1 MDKVYLNRL
10 QCNTA
15 AILLHSPERKRM
27 TDLRQAAQQALEA
40 LEDERYVT
48 KYTHIVEAITALR
61 KVLAQPEQQ
70 AAHGIKEHEMTDTE
84 IDKALALAIGHKVAY
99 VTVLGEGIPQVWV
112 QVDPRFEWA
121 IRVFDHRDWNVIGPI
136 AERYDAFPY
145 QSVNGNWVSAALDYH
160 DTPQK
165 AIALAVIGAKK

>member
-1 MDKVYLNRL
+1 MQSD
-10 QCNTA
+10 
-15 AILLHSPERKRM
+15 I
-27 TDLRQAAQQALEA
+27 
-40 LEDERYVT
+40 
-48 KYTHIVEAITALR
+48 
-61 KVLAQPEQQ
+61 
-70 AAHGIKEHEMTDTE
+70 E

-136 AERYDAFPY
+136 AEKYDCFPWKDCRGDWVNKHY
-145 QSVNGNWVSAALDYH
+145 QH
-160 DTPQK
+160 TTTPQK